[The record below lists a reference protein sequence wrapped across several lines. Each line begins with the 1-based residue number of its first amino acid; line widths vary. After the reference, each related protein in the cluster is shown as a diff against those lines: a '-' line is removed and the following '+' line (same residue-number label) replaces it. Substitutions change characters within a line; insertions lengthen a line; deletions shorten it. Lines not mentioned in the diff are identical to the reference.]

1 MSYEFFSYDR
11 HDRYN
16 DKTTVDMLKIVII
29 IKIINSSLSILLLL
43 SYTPKYKIN
52 IKLFADAIY
61 GKVLPV
67 QTHLGKQV

>member
-1 MSYEFFSYDR
+1 
-11 HDRYN
+11 
-16 DKTTVDMLKIVII
+16 MLKIVII

-61 GKVLPV
+61 GEVLSV